1 MAVYIAM
8 NSHSQDLQTI
18 KFRKHTIQVSTKTLA
33 FKNKIIVSICGKSIV
48 DVVVRET
55 GARADIKFV
64 FTDAKKGIQSKSFKG
79 IKPI

>member
-1 MAVYIAM
+1 M
-8 NSHSQDLQTI
+8 L
-18 KFRKHTIQVSTKTLA
+18 
-33 FKNKIIVSICGKSIV
+33 CGQQIV

-79 IKPI
+79 IKLI